1 MCIMFVC
8 IFLILWR
15 CVCVYVP
22 ARTEQET
29 QEVRRQTDRQMDR
42 QVLNPNPLQ
51 GHSTETFN
59 LKCSWNLKLN

>member
-1 MCIMFVC
+1 MY
-8 IFLILWR
+8 
-15 CVCVYVP
+15 CVCVHLFDIVEVCVCVCVP